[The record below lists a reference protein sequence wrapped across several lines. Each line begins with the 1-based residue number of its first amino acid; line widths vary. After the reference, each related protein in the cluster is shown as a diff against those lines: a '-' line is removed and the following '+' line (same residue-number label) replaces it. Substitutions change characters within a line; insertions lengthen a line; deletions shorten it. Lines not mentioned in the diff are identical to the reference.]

1 MKRNIFVHEDKYFF
15 HENNSMKLYVSWW
28 RRACI

>member
-15 HENNSMKLYVSWW
+15 HENNSMKLYVS
-28 RRACI
+28 